1 MLITLPFTFA
11 PTYIVLY
18 EQANKFRLAQTC
30 LFCLDGDGLADYSKL
45 IKAFETEWM
54 VTLQV
59 DGVLVVVGRWS
70 QKYIVVEK
78 NRAWLDSLE
87 QFLEDGD
94 QIYL

>member
-1 MLITLPFTFA
+1 MF
-11 PTYIVLY
+11 Y
-18 EQANKFRLAQTC
+18 EQANKFRLACFAWMATAWQTT
-30 LFCLDGDGLADYSKL
+30 LKL